1 MLARSTAAAKVRCAV
16 DPVEKLIL
24 EAQER
29 GDFDNLPGAGKP
41 LDLSENPLVPEDWR
55 MAYRL
60 LARSGYAPD
69 VVEADK
75 ENRARILQLEQR
87 FDQFARRW
95 QALSRQER
103 RAKSA
108 EREAWLAEYLEEI
121 RQINR
126 QINVYNSYAP
136 RAMHRGTL
144 LPEAML
150 QAARARLF
158 LD

>member
-1 MLARSTAAAKVRCAV
+1 V

-41 LDLSENPLVPEDWR
+41 LDLKENPFVPADWQ

-60 LARSGYAPD
+60 LAGNGYAPD

-75 ENRARILQLEQR
+75 ENRARISRLEQR
-87 FDQFARRW
+87 LDQFAGRW
-95 QALSRQER
+95 QALAPPERQARSGER
-103 RAKSA
+103 D
-108 EREAWLAEYLEEI
+108 AWLAEYLEEI
-121 RQINR
+121 RRINR
-126 QINVYNSYAP
+126 RIDAYNSYAP
-136 RAMHRGTL
+136 RAMSRGTL
-144 LPEAML
+144 LPEAMPRV
-150 QAARARLF
+150 ARTRLP

>member
-1 MLARSTAAAKVRCAV
+1 M

-41 LDLSENPLVPEDWR
+41 LDLSENPFVPADWR

-60 LARSGYAPD
+60 LAKSGHAPD

-75 ENRARILQLEQR
+75 ENRARIAKLEQR
-87 FDQFARRW
+87 LDRFVRRW
-95 QALSRQER
+95 QGLSPQER
-103 RAKSA
+103 RAKGV
-108 EREAWLAEYLEEI
+108 EREQRLAEYADEI

-126 QINVYNSYAP
+126 QIDAYNSYAP
-136 RAMHRGTL
+136 RAMSRGTL
-144 LPEAML
+144 LPDAML
-150 QAARARLF
+150 RAARARLP